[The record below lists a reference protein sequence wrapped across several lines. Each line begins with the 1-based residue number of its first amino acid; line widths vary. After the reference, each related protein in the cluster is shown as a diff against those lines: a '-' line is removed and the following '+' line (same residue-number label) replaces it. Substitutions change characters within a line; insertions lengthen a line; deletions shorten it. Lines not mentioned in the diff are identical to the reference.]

1 MRLVKMTFVV
11 VILMLAASGAT
22 WMLAQPQ
29 HTSDMLSPEDYLEIR
44 QMYYLYA
51 HNVDP
56 GSESDAAWMFAED
69 GSFTSGGPPVVG
81 RAALQEFYEGV
92 RNRHSAGI
100 RHVNAS
106 VVIMPTEEG
115 ARGMGY
121 MLQVETRQED
131 GPIEITLMGKYSD
144 RWVQTSEGWRIKE
157 RVFRAD
163 TWRGDTSNQ

>member
-1 MRLVKMTFVV
+1 MRLARLTFVV
-11 VILMLAASGAT
+11 VVLMLAASGAT
-22 WMLAQPQ
+22 WMLAQQ
-29 HTSDMLSPEDYLEIR
+29 QRASDMLSPEDYLEIR

-51 HNVDP
+51 HDVDP
-56 GSESDAAWMFAED
+56 GSEHDASWMFAED
-69 GSFTSGGPPVVG
+69 GSFSSGGDPVVG
-81 RAALQEFYEGV
+81 RAALKEFYEGV

-121 MLQVETRQED
+121 MLQVEQRQED
-131 GPIEITLMGKYSD
+131 GPIEITLFGKYTD

-157 RVFRAD
+157 RRFVAD

>member
-1 MRLVKMTFVV
+1 MRLARLTFVV
-11 VILMLAASGAT
+11 VVLMLAASGAT
-22 WMLAQPQ
+22 WMLAQQ
-29 HTSDMLSPEDYLEIR
+29 QRASDMLSPEDYLEIL

-51 HNVDP
+51 HDVDP
-56 GSESDAAWMFAED
+56 GSEHDASWMFAED
-69 GSFTSGGPPVVG
+69 GSFSSGGDPVVG
-81 RAALQEFYEGV
+81 RAALKEFYEGV

-121 MLQVETRQED
+121 MLQVEQRQED
-131 GPIEITLMGKYSD
+131 GPIEITLFGKYTD

-157 RVFRAD
+157 RRFVAD

>member
-1 MRLVKMTFVV
+1 MRLAKLTFVV

-22 WMLAQPQ
+22 WMLAQQ
-29 HTSDMLSPEDYLEIR
+29 QRTSDMLSPEDYLEIR

-51 HNVDP
+51 HDVDP
-56 GSESDAAWMFAED
+56 GSEYDASWMFAED
-69 GSFTSGGPPVVG
+69 GSFSSGGDPVVG
-81 RAALQEFYEGV
+81 RAALKEFYEGV

-121 MLQVETRQED
+121 MLQVEQRQED
-131 GPIEITLMGKYSD
+131 GPIEITLFGKYTD

-157 RVFRAD
+157 RRFVAD